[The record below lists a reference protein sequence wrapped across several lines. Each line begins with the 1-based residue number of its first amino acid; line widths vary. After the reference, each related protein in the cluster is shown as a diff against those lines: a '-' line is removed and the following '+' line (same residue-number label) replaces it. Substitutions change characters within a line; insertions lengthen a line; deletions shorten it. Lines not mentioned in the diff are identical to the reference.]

1 MSKPEWVDRGGGHDC
16 VPACA
21 PRQTV
26 LECAGRYWPAVA
38 DQRGRT
44 VDRSH
49 AEWRKSTYSNLSG
62 CVEVAVVNGQV
73 AIRDSKAQNG
83 PMLTF
88 AAVEWQAFLSGVR
101 AGQFDP
107 PDHS

>member
-1 MSKPEWVDRGGGHDC
+1 M
-16 VPACA
+16 
-21 PRQTV
+21 
-26 LECAGRYWPAVA
+26 
-38 DQRGRT
+38 
-44 VDRSH
+44 DRSH